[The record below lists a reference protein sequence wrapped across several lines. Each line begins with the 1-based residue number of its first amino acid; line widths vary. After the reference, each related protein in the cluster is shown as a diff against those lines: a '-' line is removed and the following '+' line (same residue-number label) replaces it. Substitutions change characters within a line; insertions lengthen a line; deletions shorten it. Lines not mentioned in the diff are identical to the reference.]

1 MGTESEA
8 GWALFLPIG
17 CERGGEAELPVGR
30 TEAPVGCEA
39 GVRGHGGPRAGSGGG
54 AGAGGGPWCGGERA
68 GGGAGP
74 NDRRA
79 WEGPEGGGEGTGPGL
94 GSPEGGGGGTP
105 GLGDPSRY
113 GGRKPWRYLCC
124 TTCLVVPG
132 GQGRTLPFPPWKW
145 AAVSDASPAS
155 RRSEE
160 GVSAPPSPLL
170 PPRDLHAAVFASV
183 ESFGKLQGLKL
194 CCLTELTHI
203 VKLG

>member
-94 GSPEGGGGGTP
+94 GSPEGGGGGDT
-105 GLGDPSRY
+105 G
-113 GGRKPWRYLCC
+113 
-124 TTCLVVPG
+124 PG
-132 GQGRTLPFPPWKW
+132 GPVTVWGEE
-145 AAVSDASPAS
+145 AVEILVLYNMSGSSWRAGQDASL
-155 RRSEE
+155 
-160 GVSAPPSPLL
+160 SPLEVGSSL
-170 PPRDLHAAVFASV
+170 
-183 ESFGKLQGLKL
+183 
-194 CCLTELTHI
+194 
-203 VKLG
+203 

>member
-1 MGTESEA
+1 MRPGGRFSSPLA
-8 GWALFLPIG
+8 A
-17 CERGGEAELPVGR
+17 RGVGR
-30 TEAPVGCEA
+30 RSFRWGERKRRW
-39 GVRGHGGPRAGSGGG
+39 GVRGECAAMGARGLEAAVELAPGEARG
-54 AGAGGGPWCGGERA
+54 AGASGPGEGPGPMTGGPGRA
-68 GGGAGP
+68 L
-74 NDRRA
+74 RV
-79 WEGPEGGGEGTGPGL
+79 EGRGPGL